1 MKKDVKDIIQKEE
14 THLNNLLEQEDLSA
28 FKGMV
33 DELRD
38 TWTKKQ
44 MFRTETEARFSVLQ
58 DNRYPTKAAKYW
70 QCVREQS
77 SYLDNLMSLS
87 FDYRSNEAKIKWLE
101 GKVEKEKDEYKT
113 TKYQIDL
120 DECRFAKASMEKTA
134 RHRMREIKMWSKLK
148 KEFNDGSFNEKDEYK
163 ATKYQIDIDE
173 CRFAKASMEKVA
185 KHRMREIKMWSGL
198 KKEFN
203 DGSFNDKDVN
213 QHQLESY
220 GMQYAEKARQLT
232 ENSSDTDKF
241 NVLGQLQSL
250 QRIRKSGELENS
262 YKEKEQLEQ
271 HGKPKV

>member
-1 MKKDVKDIIQKEE
+1 MTDKKDIKDLIQREE
-14 THLNNLLEQEDLSA
+14 PNLNNLLEKEDLSS
-28 FKGMV
+28 FKLMV

-87 FDYRSNEAKIKWLE
+87 FDYRRNDAKIKWLE
-101 GKVEKEKDEYKT
+101 KKIESEKDEYKLS
-113 TKYQIDL
+113 KYQVDL
-120 DECRFAKASMEKTA
+120 DEARFGKASMEKVA

-148 KEFNDGSFNEKDEYK
+148 
-163 ATKYQIDIDE
+163 
-173 CRFAKASMEKVA
+173 
-185 KHRMREIKMWSGL
+185 L
-198 KKEFN
+198 EFN

-220 GMQYAEKARQLT
+220 HRVYKHKAQNIT
-232 ENSSDTDKF
+232 QSTSESEVF
-241 NVLGQLQSL
+241 NIVGQLKSL
-250 QRIRKSGELENS
+250 ERIKQTGELDSNKHEELPK
-262 YKEKEQLEQ
+262 Y
-271 HGKPKV
+271 GKPGS

>member
-1 MKKDVKDIIQKEE
+1 MTDKKDVKDIIQKEE
-14 THLNNLLEQEDLSA
+14 THLNNLLEQQDLTD

-77 SYLDNLMSLS
+77 SYLDNLMTLS
-87 FDYRSNEAKIKWLE
+87 FDYRRNEAKITWLE
-101 GKVEKEKDEYKT
+101 KKIDKEEDEYKR

-120 DECRFAKASMEKTA
+120 DEARF
-134 RHRMREIKMWSKLK
+134 
-148 KEFNDGSFNEKDEYK
+148 G
-163 ATKYQIDIDE
+163 
-173 CRFAKASMEKVA
+173 KASMEKVA
-185 KHRMREIKMWSGL
+185 KHRMREIKMWSKL
-198 KKEFN
+198 KGEFN

-220 GMQYAEKARQLT
+220 GLQYHEKAKTLN
-232 ENSSDTDKF
+232 EHTDQNEVF
-241 NVLGQLQSL
+241 NVMGQLQSL
-250 QRIRKSGELENS
+250 QRIKKSGELENNTE
-262 YKEKEQLEQ
+262 KKEQLTQ
-271 HGKPKV
+271 DDKPRTDYP

>member
-1 MKKDVKDIIQKEE
+1 MKKDVKEVIQGEE

-58 DNRYPTKAAKYW
+58 DNRYPTKASKYW

-77 SYLDNLMSLS
+77 SYLDNLMTLS
-87 FDYRSNEAKIKWLE
+87 FDYRRNEAKIKWLE
-101 GKVEKEKDEYKT
+101 GKVEKEKDEYKA
-113 TKYQIDL
+113 TKYKIDL
-120 DECRFAKASMEKTA
+120 DEA
-134 RHRMREIKMWSKLK
+134 I
-148 KEFNDGSFNEKDEYK
+148 
-163 ATKYQIDIDE
+163 
-173 CRFAKASMEKVA
+173 FAKASMEKVA

-220 GMQYAEKARQLT
+220 GMQYHEKAKTLNA
-232 ENSSDTDKF
+232 NSSESEIF
-241 NVLGQLQSL
+241 NVMGQLQSL
-250 QRIRKSGELENS
+250 QRIKKSGELENS

>member
-1 MKKDVKDIIQKEE
+1 MTDKKDVKDIIQKEE
-14 THLNNLLEQEDLSA
+14 THLNNLLEQQDLTD

-77 SYLDNLMSLS
+77 SYLDNLMTLS
-87 FDYRSNEAKIKWLE
+87 FDYRRNEAKITWLE
-101 GKVEKEKDEYKT
+101 KKIDKEEDEYKR

-120 DECRFAKASMEKTA
+120 DEARF
-134 RHRMREIKMWSKLK
+134 
-148 KEFNDGSFNEKDEYK
+148 G
-163 ATKYQIDIDE
+163 
-173 CRFAKASMEKVA
+173 KASMEKVA
-185 KHRMREIKMWSGL
+185 KHRMREIKMWSKL

-220 GMQYAEKARQLT
+220 GRQYHEKAKTLN
-232 ENSSDTDKF
+232 EHSDQNEVF
-241 NVLGQLQSL
+241 NVIGQLQSL
-250 QRIRKSGELENS
+250 QRIKKSGELENNTE
-262 YKEKEQLEQ
+262 KKEQLTQ
-271 HGKPKV
+271 NDKPTTDYP

>member
-14 THLNNLLEQEDLSA
+14 THLNNLLEPTDLTD

-77 SYLDNLMSLS
+77 SYLDNLMTLS
-87 FDYRSNEAKIKWLE
+87 FDYRRNEAKIKWLE
-101 GKVEKEKDEYKT
+101 TKIESEKDEYKL

-120 DECRFAKASMEKTA
+120 DEARFGKASMEKT
-134 RHRMREIKMWSKLK
+134 
-148 KEFNDGSFNEKDEYK
+148 
-163 ATKYQIDIDE
+163 
-173 CRFAKASMEKVA
+173 A

-220 GMQYAEKARQLT
+220 GMQYAEKAKTLT
-232 ENSSDTDKF
+232 PQSSEAEVF
-241 NVLGQLQSL
+241 NIMGQLQSL

-262 YKEKEQLEQ
+262 YKEKEQIEQ
-271 HGKPKV
+271 HGKPKS

>member
-1 MKKDVKDIIQKEE
+1 MKKDVKDLIQQEE
-14 THLNNLLEQEDLSA
+14 AHLNNLLEVNDLND

-70 QCVREQS
+70 QCVREQA
-77 SYLDNLMSLS
+77 SYLDNLMTLS
-87 FDYRSNEAKIKWLE
+87 FDYRRNEAKIKWLQ
-101 GKVEKEKDEYKT
+101 GKVEKEQDEYKLS
-113 TKYQIDL
+113 KYEIDL
-120 DECRFAKASMEKTA
+120 DECRYAKASMEKTA
-134 RHRMREIKMWSKLK
+134 KHRMREIKMWSKLK
-148 KEFNDGSFNEKDEYK
+148 
-163 ATKYQIDIDE
+163 
-173 CRFAKASMEKVA
+173 
-185 KHRMREIKMWSGL
+185 L
-198 KKEFN
+198 EFN

-220 GMQYAEKARQLT
+220 GLQYAAKAQQLT

-250 QRIRKSGELENS
+250 QRIKKSGELESS
-262 YKEKEQLEQ
+262 YKEKEQIT
-271 HGKPKV
+271 HNGKPKY

>member
-1 MKKDVKDIIQKEE
+1 MYLKHKGDRMTDKKDVKDLIQQEE
-14 THLNNLLEQEDLSA
+14 PHLNNLLEQNDLTD

-38 TWTKKQ
+38 TWSKKQ

-58 DNRYPTKAAKYW
+58 DNRYPTKGAKYW

-77 SYLDNLMSLS
+77 SYLDNLMTLS
-87 FDYRSNEAKIKWLE
+87 FDYRRNEAKIKWLE
-101 GKVEKEKDEYKT
+101 KKTESEQDEYKL

-120 DECRFAKASMEKTA
+120 DEAKFGKASMEKT
-134 RHRMREIKMWSKLK
+134 
-148 KEFNDGSFNEKDEYK
+148 
-163 ATKYQIDIDE
+163 
-173 CRFAKASMEKVA
+173 A

-220 GMQYAEKARQLT
+220 GMQYAEKAKSLNA
-232 ENSSDTDKF
+232 NSSEAEIF
-241 NVLGQLQSL
+241 NIMGQLQSL
-250 QRIRKSGELENS
+250 QRIKKSGELENKTEK
-262 YKEKEQLEQ
+262 KEEL
-271 HGKPKV
+271 PSS

>member
-1 MKKDVKDIIQKEE
+1 MSDKKDLKDLIQKEE
-14 THLNNLLEQEDLSA
+14 THLNNLLEQEDLNS

-33 DELRD
+33 EELRD

-77 SYLDNLMSLS
+77 SYLDNLMTLS
-87 FDYRSNEAKIKWLE
+87 FDYRRNEAKIKWLE
-101 GKVEKEKDEYKT
+101 KKIESEQDEYKL

-120 DECRFAKASMEKTA
+120 DEAK
-134 RHRMREIKMWSKLK
+134 
-148 KEFNDGSFNEKDEYK
+148 FG
-163 ATKYQIDIDE
+163 
-173 CRFAKASMEKVA
+173 KASMEKVA
-185 KHRMREIKMWSGL
+185 RHRMREIKMWSGL

-220 GMQYAEKARQLT
+220 GLQYAAKAKTLNA
-232 ENSSDTDKF
+232 NSSEAEIF
-241 NVLGQLQSL
+241 NVMGQLQSL
-250 QRIRKSGELENS
+250 QRIKKSGELEHDKKEELPNNS
-262 YKEKEQLEQ
+262 
-271 HGKPKV
+271 

>member
-1 MKKDVKDIIQKEE
+1 MKKDVKEVIRGEE
-14 THLNNLLEQEDLSA
+14 PHLNNLLTQEDLSS

-77 SYLDNLMSLS
+77 SYLDNLMALS
-87 FDYRSNEAKIKWLE
+87 FDYRRNEAKIKWLE
-101 GKVEKEKDEYKT
+101 GKIKKEEDEYKA

-120 DECRFAKASMEKTA
+120 DEARFSKASMEKVA
-134 RHRMREIKMWSKLK
+134 RHRMREIKMWSK
-148 KEFNDGSFNEKDEYK
+148 
-163 ATKYQIDIDE
+163 
-173 CRFAKASMEKVA
+173 
-185 KHRMREIKMWSGL
+185 L

-250 QRIRKSGELENS
+250 QRIRKSGELESS
-262 YKEKEQLEQ
+262 YKEREQLEQ

>member
-1 MKKDVKDIIQKEE
+1 MKKDVKDLIQQEE
-14 THLNNLLEQEDLSA
+14 AHLNNLLEVNDLND

-70 QCVREQS
+70 QCVREQA
-77 SYLDNLMSLS
+77 SYLDNLMTLS
-87 FDYRSNEAKIKWLE
+87 FDYRRNEAKIKWLE
-101 GKVEKEKDEYKT
+101 GKVEKEQDEYKLS
-113 TKYQIDL
+113 KYEIDL
-120 DECRFAKASMEKTA
+120 DECRYVKASMEKTA
-134 RHRMREIKMWSKLK
+134 KHRMREIKMWSKLK
-148 KEFNDGSFNEKDEYK
+148 
-163 ATKYQIDIDE
+163 
-173 CRFAKASMEKVA
+173 
-185 KHRMREIKMWSGL
+185 L
-198 KKEFN
+198 EFN

-220 GMQYAEKARQLT
+220 GLQYAAKAQQLT

-250 QRIRKSGELENS
+250 QRIKKSGELESS
-262 YKEKEQLEQ
+262 YKEKEQIT
-271 HGKPKV
+271 HNGKPKP